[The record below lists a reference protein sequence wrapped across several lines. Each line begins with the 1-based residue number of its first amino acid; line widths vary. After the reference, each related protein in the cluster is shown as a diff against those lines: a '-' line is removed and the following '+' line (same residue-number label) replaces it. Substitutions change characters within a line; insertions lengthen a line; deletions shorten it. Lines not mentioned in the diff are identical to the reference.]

1 MSWKNAATTMR
12 QTQLVGA
19 GGPGSLAVLKEGLT
33 VLLPGVDTWYLSRE
47 TKKQQVPNEALVT
60 DPLLASSLG
69 VDFFVAPPS
78 DGITDDKDDL
88 DAVLGVTLFPK
99 WVVCNNS
106 TCGNLMKLEDAKL
119 TLPVCPECASQ
130 SKRKGWRMVQTNF
143 LVACEDGHVDEFPWL
158 DWVHRGSGSHCEQPK
173 LRFRAMGIAEL
184 GKQKVECSCGAKR
197 DLGKTNAVP
206 DEDTSEENALGM
218 TFLSKELA
226 ISGEPYLCSGAKP
239 WLHEDGSDCS
249 QPIRML
255 LRNQNNLYFPS
266 IASSIL
272 VPESAEDASP
282 IRKAIVE
289 SNYLATYKALAAQ
302 QKPAE
307 KIASRAQDDIP
318 ELEQVPIAEITAA
331 VAALIQEWF
340 PTETAE
346 ENDAAEAVDR
356 SPEWE
361 ALRKPVESDNM
372 IVRSTGWVQE
382 QHWDGIENVL
392 AVQLLHKTSALR
404 GFSRI
409 QSQSV
414 GGWRGRALMQRNAF
428 AKGKHKWLPGVQHRG
443 EGILVHINPTRL
455 AEWEKSPAV
464 ASRYRDASG
473 LGEERENIHR
483 FFLLHTL
490 AHLLIQQLV
499 FECGYTSASLGE
511 RIYSEGNQ
519 CGFLI
524 YTASQS
530 GDGTMGG
537 LVEMSEPTRFQE
549 VIQRALV
556 AANWCSNDPICM
568 DVGATRGG
576 GRGSNLAACHNCCF
590 LPETAC
596 DHRNTGLDRA
606 ALVGDFSL
614 KAEDLKFF

>member
-1 MSWKNAATTMR
+1 MNWKNAATTMR

-33 VLLPGVDTWYLSRE
+33 VLLPGVDTWYLSRDS
-47 TKKQQVPNEALVT
+47 KKQQVPDEAHVT
-60 DPLLASSLG
+60 DPLLALSLG

-106 TCGNLMKLEDAKL
+106 TCGHLMKLGAAKL

-143 LVACEDGHVDEFPWL
+143 LVACEDGHIDEFPWL
-158 DWVHRGSGSHCEQPK
+158 DWVHRGSGLHCPEPK

-184 GKQKVECSCGAKR
+184 GKQRVECACGAKR

-206 DEDTSEENALGM
+206 DEDSSGESPPGM

-226 ISGEPYLCSGAKP
+226 ASGELYLCSGAKP
-239 WLHEDGSDCS
+239 WLHEESSDCS

-266 IASSIL
+266 VASSIL
-272 VPESAEDASP
+272 VPESAEEASP
-282 IRKAIVE
+282 VRKAIVE
-289 SNYLATYKALAAQ
+289 SNYRATYKALAAA

-307 KIASRAQDDIP
+307 KIANRAQDDIP
-318 ELEQVPIAEITAA
+318 QLEHVPIAEITAA
-331 VAALIQEWF
+331 VKALIEEWF
-340 PTETAE
+340 PPETGEKSDSVE
-346 ENDAAEAVDR
+346 EVDR
-356 SPEWE
+356 SPEWD

-372 IVRSTGWVQE
+372 IVRPTGWVE
-382 QHWDGIENVL
+382 EKHWSGIENVL
-392 AVQLLHKTSALR
+392 AVQLLHKTSALM

-443 EGILVHINPTRL
+443 EGILVNLNSNLLT
-455 AEWEKSPAV
+455 EWEKAPVVTA
-464 ASRYRDASG
+464 RYRDV
-473 LGEERENIHR
+473 LGPESERENVHR

-519 CGFLI
+519 SGFLI

-537 LVEMSEPTRFQE
+537 LVEMSEPDRFRE
-549 VIQRALV
+549 VIQRSLT

-568 DVGATRGG
+568 DVGTSGG
-576 GRGSNLAACHNCCF
+576 GSRVSNLAACHNCCY

-606 ALVGDFSL
+606 ALVGDFSPT
-614 KAEDLKFF
+614 AEGLKFF